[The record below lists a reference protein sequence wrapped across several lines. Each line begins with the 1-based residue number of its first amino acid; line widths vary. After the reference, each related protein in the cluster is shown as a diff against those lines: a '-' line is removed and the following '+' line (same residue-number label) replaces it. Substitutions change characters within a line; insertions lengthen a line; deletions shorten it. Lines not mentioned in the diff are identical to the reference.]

1 MVPWNIP
8 WNIGK
13 RGVEHSVP
21 RNFVAQY
28 GFVNQLIIIVEHETG
43 FRGTFVEHCST
54 KRYVE
59 YNDAIGAKTT
69 FFRAFRGALREMF
82 HGENPRKCLILCFVW
97 ELGNERIAQ
106 QKGSLHLSTKVRVFS

>member
-1 MVPWNIP
+1 MAQSIGKIALCEWEEWVRKMEKTAPFNCAKSPWNIP

-21 RNFVAQY
+21 RNFVAQSD
-28 GFVNQLIIIVEHETG
+28 FVNRLIIIVEHKMA

-59 YNDAIGAKTT
+59 
-69 FFRAFRGALREMF
+69 
-82 HGENPRKCLILCFVW
+82 
-97 ELGNERIAQ
+97 
-106 QKGSLHLSTKVRVFS
+106 